1 MRKLLLG
8 LAVLFLL
15 PVAAS
20 AQDAPDVEVFGG
32 YSYFREPALGIFDDS
47 NLHGWE
53 VSVTKNFT
61 PYFGV
66 EVDVSGHYGN
76 REERSVNFIPPIDPI
91 FIPEVNT
98 SAFNYMIG
106 PHVGADI
113 GRARP
118 FAHALIGGT
127 TERFTIEGFAS
138 GSDTSLSAAFG
149 GGVDF
154 RLSKSISIRAIQAD
168 YILTTFGPQKQ
179 NNARVS
185 AGIVFTFGR

>member
-8 LAVLFLL
+8 LAVLFLT
-15 PVAAS
+15 PVIAS

-32 YSYFREPALGIFDDS
+32 YSYFRQQDYGIFDDS

-53 VSVTKNFT
+53 VSGTKYFT
-61 PYFGV
+61 RYFGI
-66 EVDVSGHYGN
+66 EADVSGHYGTL
-76 REERSVNFIPPIDPI
+76 EEREFDFIPPINPDLL
-91 FIPEVNT
+91 PETNASV
-98 SAFNYMIG
+98 FNYMIG
-106 PHVGADI
+106 PHFAADA

-127 TERFTIEGFAS
+127 THRFNVEAFGS

-154 RLSKSISIRAIQAD
+154 RVSKSISIRAIQAD
-168 YILTTFGPQKQ
+168 YILTTFGPENQK
-179 NNARVS
+179 NLRVS
-185 AGIVFTFGR
+185 TGVVFTFGR